1 MVVLRCCY
9 GRAIPHNSAKVSGE
23 RHPAEFQNLAVR
35 YTVHQQQIKG
45 ECPIMLIISQDE
57 PYSHQPCEIPG
68 DLCLLA

>member
-1 MVVLRCCY
+1 MTCHTIEMTVITDSY
-9 GRAIPHNSAKVSGE
+9 E

-35 YTVHQQQIKG
+35 YDVHQQQIKG

-57 PYSHQPCEIPG
+57 PYSHQPCGIPG